1 MRPLSYMRKS
11 TMHPC
16 EKRDIYIRCMV
27 IPTHNTQQSE
37 SETLCENF
45 RGYVY
50 QQNERNLWAVEGK
63 PPKGWTTKIAGQ
75 NNLQTK
81 ISMID
86 KWC

>member
-1 MRPLSYMRKS
+1 
-11 TMHPC
+11 
-16 EKRDIYIRCMV
+16 MV

-45 RGYVY
+45 RGYRFCVY
-50 QQNERNLWAVEGK
+50 QQNERNLWASCGGK
-63 PPKGWTTKIAGQ
+63 TTKGLD
-75 NNLQTK
+75 NKDCWTENLQTK